1 MKLLLLS
8 NSTNAGEPYLG
19 WAREKVAQFVSGCKN
34 IAFIPF
40 AGVTVSY
47 SDYELK
53 VQDALAELSI
63 KPVSIHH
70 SENFLKTIAQ
80 ADAIFAGGGNT
91 FKLVEMLHK
100 HNLMETIAQRVKSGI
115 PFVGWSAGSNI
126 TCPRLCTTNDMPIVQ
141 PASFNTLNLIPFQI
155 NPHYIHGNPPGHAG
169 ETRQQRIEEFLEI
182 NREITVVGLRESSY
196 IERFDNQLTLGGTR
210 DLRLFRFNTEPV
222 EYGPG
227 SDISFL
233 LQP

>member
-8 NSTNAGEPYLG
+8 NSTNAREPYLG

-91 FKLVEMLHK
+91 FKLVEMLVITSYSIHYTK
-100 HNLMETIAQRVKSGI
+100 LYDRIKSE
-115 PFVGWSAGSNI
+115 N
-126 TCPRLCTTNDMPIVQ
+126 
-141 PASFNTLNLIPFQI
+141 NT
-155 NPHYIHGNPPGHAG
+155 
-169 ETRQQRIEEFLEI
+169 I
-182 NREITVVGLRESSY
+182 NRNEIFGLSFVKH
-196 IERFDNQLTLGGTR
+196 IQLILSPKIG
-210 DLRLFRFNTEPV
+210 
-222 EYGPG
+222 
-227 SDISFL
+227 IK
-233 LQP
+233 